1 MLQVLLGDYMSLNNE
16 YNKARFEYNIAST
29 LNQYTRFDAINC
41 RDICKFDPYMFVSF
55 LNDYGVDSLD
65 SSMAADG
72 IYHCGTD
79 ELGRKY
85 FIDSNS
91 GLVLL
96 QEGSKFSIAKH
107 ACTSKHYDIFD
118 AAYLRNYIVSPE
130 KINKRIFVGG
140 IGEITTL
147 DYLGLQIDEVFSTPI
162 LEYTV
167 STRNELN
174 ELILY
179 ITSRLSDSKFFR
191 KLWFRGQRR
200 EYEHTITKSVI
211 NRIGFPDEFSKMPS
225 LIPSA
230 GRLSDIDEYNDTR
243 KQIIYWNQAFKIWL
257 LSQSDGVPSDFKVD
271 GAMYKE
277 MLRSLEPTKMIE
289 FLRNNPYDIDEY
301 VFEQHSE
308 PMWSSVL
315 SAQQYGAC
323 TSMLDITDD
332 IDVALFFTQSYL
344 NKNTRKFELC
354 EPNSSNVI
362 YIMAETRG
370 SGTINFSD
378 KIFDGIHYDGT
389 FIVPPRI
396 SNQCCGLLKGADM
409 LSKNTYAYRIL
420 VKIKMT
426 GDGIKTTKTID
437 EMFPGMDVDSLY
449 KTFSYAEPKLKGL
462 YG

>member
-1 MLQVLLGDYMSLNNE
+1 MSFSTE
-16 YNKARFEYNIAST
+16 YNKANFEYNIAHA
-29 LNQYTRFDAINC
+29 LNQYTSFDAINC
-41 RDICKFDPYMFVSF
+41 RDICKFAPNMFLQF
-55 LNDYGVDSLD
+55 LNDYGVGDLD
-65 SSMAADG
+65 LSMAKDG
-72 IYHCGTD
+72 IYHCGTN
-79 ELGRKY
+79 ELGQKY

-91 GLVLL
+91 GLILL
-96 QEGSKFSIAKH
+96 QEGSKFSIARY

-118 AAYLRNYIVSPE
+118 AAYLRNCIVSTE
-130 KINKRIFVGG
+130 RMSRRILTGE

-174 ELILY
+174 ELISY
-179 ITSRLSDSKFFR
+179 ITSRLSESKFFH
-191 KLWFRGQRR
+191 KLWFRGQRK
-200 EYEHTITKSVI
+200 EYKQTITKSVI
-211 NRIGFPDEFSKMPS
+211 NRIGFPEEFSNMPS

-230 GRLSDIDEYNDTR
+230 GRLADIDEYNDMR

-289 FLRNNPYDIDEY
+289 FLINNPYDIDEY

-308 PMWSSVL
+308 PLWASIL
-315 SAQQYGAC
+315 AAQQYGAC

-344 NKNTRKFELC
+344 NRNTRKFELC
-354 EPNSSNVI
+354 EPDSSNVI
-362 YIMAETRG
+362 YLIATTRG
-370 SGTINFSD
+370 SSTINLS
-378 KIFDGIHYDGT
+378 KNIFDSIHYGGT
-389 FIVPPRI
+389 YKVPPRI
-396 SNQCCGLLKGADM
+396 SNQCCGLLRGADM

-420 VKIKMT
+420 VKIKISS
-426 GDGIKTTKTID
+426 DGVKTTKTID
-437 EMFPGMDVDSLY
+437 EMFPGTDADTLY
-449 KTFSYAEPKLKGL
+449 KTFSYTEPKLNGL